1 MMTIGMIR
9 RNRLLFIYYVLTAG
23 LLSSCTNLGSE
34 EHVFNGE
41 LAYQDA
47 EIQMSFGPRLPDS
60 QAHSDTAGYILSE
73 LQDAG
78 WATEIQTANIL
89 GFPIKNII
97 AKRGEGQPWF
107 VVGAHYDT
115 RIHADRDLNIANRL
129 LPVPGANDGASGV
142 AVLLELARSL
152 PPDINGQVWLV
163 FFDAEDNGGIQDREW
178 IMGSIA
184 FVQQLVGQPDGV
196 IIVDMVGDANL
207 NIHLEKNSDPV
218 LAASIWEQAAEL
230 GYADYFINQP
240 YKAILDDHIPFL
252 QAGIPAIDI
261 IDFDYPNWHTID
273 DTLDKIS
280 AESMQIV
287 GSTLQAWL
295 TKQMP

>member
-1 MMTIGMIR
+1 MTIKMNR
-9 RNRLLFIYYVLTAG
+9 RILFIIFCCLAAG
-23 LLSSCTNLGSE
+23 GSLEGCTLLGSE
-34 EHVFNGE
+34 EHAFSGE
-41 LAYQDA
+41 LAYLDAEYQVSLGPRIPNSQAHIDTAEHIQNELEAAGWAA
-47 EIQMSFGPRLPDS
+47 EIQETNSS
-60 QAHSDTAGYILSE
+60 
-73 LQDAG
+73 
-78 WATEIQTANIL
+78 

-97 AKRGEGQPWF
+97 AKRGEGYPWF
-107 VVGAHYDT
+107 LVGAHYDT
-115 RIHADRDLNIANRL
+115 RIYADRDPDPNNHM

-142 AVLLELARSL
+142 AILLELARSL
-152 PPDINGQVWLV
+152 PPDPNGQIWLV
-163 FFDAEDNGGIQDREW
+163 FFDAEDNGGIQGREW
-178 IMGSIA
+178 IMGSTA
-184 FVQQLVGQPDGV
+184 FVQELVGRPDGV

-230 GYADYFINQP
+230 GYADSFINQP

-261 IDFDYPNWHTID
+261 IDFDYPYWHTID

-287 GSTLQAWL
+287 GDTLQAWL
-295 TKQMP
+295 SNQLP